1 LVPASVLMVREA
13 GPVLLA
19 VPVVVALAV
28 VAGEGVLLAA
38 PVVVVLAVVPAPP
51 PAGTPVT

>member
-38 PVVVVLAVVPAPP
+38 PVVVVLAVVSAPP